1 MRPSV
6 RPSAWTRCPSSRC
19 WAEPMATTPVV
30 QVKQVAPSP
39 DLRKWYAHDPEKF
52 EEFTSRYR
60 QELTDG
66 E

>member
-1 MRPSV
+1 
-6 RPSAWTRCPSSRC
+6 
-19 WAEPMATTPVV
+19 MATTPVV